1 MGEAKDIWKRLFFV
15 LYNNNQPDDDLPT
28 MWTSFKAEGFQDAHM
43 MAAIESFGHLLQED
57 VRDKLKG
64 VCSSE
69 TNLLFSMKED
79 SFLKDDLWHLL
90 FSAFRD
96 KASGPI
102 DSKRFLSL
110 YSEGSTPMTMFY
122 FGFRNFQKKN

>member
-57 VRDKLKG
+57 VRDKFA
-64 VCSSE
+64 VVRP
-69 TNLLFSMKED
+69 TNEGRLFSQRR
-79 SFLKDDLWHLL
+79 LL
-90 FSAFRD
+90 ASAVQCLQGQ
-96 KASGPI
+96 S
-102 DSKRFLSL
+102 
-110 YSEGSTPMTMFY
+110 
-122 FGFRNFQKKN
+122 